1 MSTTGPLILIIEDE
15 LPIRRFLSAS
25 LSDESY
31 RLNEAGTGMEGLRV
45 AQQQPPDLVLL
56 DLGLP
61 DLDGQ
66 EIIRI
71 LRAWSKVPIIVLSAR
86 DQEAQKIQALDGGA
100 DDFVTKPFAVGE
112 LLARIRT
119 ALRHSNA
126 EAMETSVMEFG
137 EVRVDLV
144 ARVVYRNNQEIHLTP
159 LEYKLLLTMLKHIGK
174 VLTHRFLL
182 REVWGP
188 SDTTELHYVRVFV
201 ANLRKKL
208 ERDPARPEYFLTE
221 PGVGYRFARAVSQ

>member
-1 MSTTGPLILIIEDE
+1 MSTTSPLILIIEDE
-15 LPIRRFLSAS
+15 LPIRRFLRAS

-31 RLNEAGTGMEGLRV
+31 RLNEASTGMEGLRV
-45 AQQQPPDLVLL
+45 AQQQPPDVVLL

-66 EIIRI
+66 EIIRR
-71 LRAWSKVPIIVLSAR
+71 LREWSKVPIIVLSAR

-119 ALRHSNA
+119 ALRHSIA
-126 EAMETSVMEFG
+126 EAIEISVVEFG

-144 ARVVYRNNQEIHLTP
+144 ARVIYRNNKEIHLTP
-159 LEYKLLLTMLKHIGK
+159 LEYKLLLTMLKHNGK

-221 PGVGYRFARAVSQ
+221 PGVGYRFARAISQ

>member
-1 MSTTGPLILIIEDE
+1 MPPTNPLILIIEDE
-15 LPIRRFLSAS
+15 QPIRRFLRAS
-25 LSDESY
+25 LSDEAY
-31 RLNEAGTGMEGLRV
+31 RLNEASTGAEGLRV
-45 AQQQPPDLVLL
+45 AQQQPPDLIVL

-66 EIIRI
+66 EIIRRI
-71 LRAWSKVPIIVLSAR
+71 REWSQVPIIVLSAR

-100 DDFVTKPFAVGE
+100 DDFVSKPFGIGE

-119 ALRHSNA
+119 ALRHSVA
-126 EAMETSVMEFG
+126 ETSETTVLAFG
-137 EVRVDLV
+137 EVRVDLA
-144 ARVVYRNNQEIHLTP
+144 ARVVYRNDQEIHLTP
-159 LEYKLLLTMLKHIGK
+159 LEYKLLVTMLKHSGK

-188 SDTTELHYVRVFV
+188 SDTAELHYVRVFV

-221 PGVGYRFARAVSQ
+221 PGVGYRFTSGA

>member
-1 MSTTGPLILIIEDE
+1 MSTTSPLILIIEDE
-15 LPIRRFLSAS
+15 LPIRRFLRAS

-31 RLNEAGTGMEGLRV
+31 RLNEASTGLEGLRV

-66 EIIRI
+66 EIIRS
-71 LRAWSKVPIIVLSAR
+71 LREWSKVPIIVLSAR

-100 DDFVTKPFAVGE
+100 DDFVTKPFSVGE
-112 LLARIRT
+112 LLARMRT
-119 ALRHSNA
+119 ALRHSIA
-126 EAMETSVMEFG
+126 EVIETSVVAFG

-144 ARVVYRNNQEIHLTP
+144 ARVVYRNNKEIHLTP
-159 LEYKLLLTMLKHIGK
+159 LEYKLLLTMLKHNGK

-221 PGVGYRFARAVSQ
+221 PGVGYRFASAISQ

>member
-1 MSTTGPLILIIEDE
+1 MSTTSPLILIIEDE
-15 LPIRRFLSAS
+15 LPIRRFLRAS

-31 RLNEAGTGMEGLRV
+31 RLNEASTGMEGLRV
-45 AQQQPPDLVLL
+45 AQQQPPDVVLL

-66 EIIRI
+66 EIIRR
-71 LRAWSKVPIIVLSAR
+71 LREWSKVPIIVLSAR

-119 ALRHSNA
+119 ALRHSIA
-126 EAMETSVMEFG
+126 EAIEISVVEFG

-144 ARVVYRNNQEIHLTP
+144 ARVVYRNNKEIHLTP
-159 LEYKLLLTMLKHIGK
+159 LEYKLLLTMLKHNGK

-221 PGVGYRFARAVSQ
+221 PGVGYRFARAISQ